1 VSSYDFLRLHTW
13 PLLAEKMSKCVII
26 ASIFLSIQTK
36 VAGQADGNPHNWDR
50 RRRCDHTD
58 YDPPCGVCEG
68 YGGIPTGND
77 NDEITLTTC
86 VPVASANDIDPK
98 DLIKPVWGPDFGS
111 PNYNEILIGPKTD
124 PFCFQT
130 FPSNSSDG
138 DLCYR
143 HDSGSQQYY
152 MSAGEGVGG
161 LYEELTLDTSVGEI
175 ESKLYHQGQNFWVV
189 NHFPWY
195 ALGIHQCICTHAREG
210 GDKTKASI
218 YPVQYNWTQQM
229 FYIGRETIG
238 IEYVGVNMTL
248 DHWAFG
254 PHHVWSHPSNGSA
267 IRMWQPFNGLQI
279 FPNGC
284 SDANAL
290 DKTVFDDI
298 PPALC
303 KKGGATFRIKC
314 DDDGYSTD
322 PASAEQ
328 KSAQL
333 AAVPKASSTADDIV
347 RAEQPLPGFDYRG
360 PTFEDMSHTLNK
372 YITLQA
378 SVKHCDDW
386 NAKELQQL
394 SAMLFLARDPQLDAI
409 YAEVGDNRQLRGN
422 LTEMQATWA
431 QLNALI
437 EGHVEEG
444 HLHEILR
451 DSHCHEAVMW
461 YVHHLSADVKAV
473 LAQMGTTIPLLSY
486 ESHMGHCNAAATSDL
501 ATVGVCKA
509 YAESVTCASCHSG
522 VWPLQK

>member
-1 VSSYDFLRLHTW
+1 
-13 PLLAEKMSKCVII
+13 
-26 ASIFLSIQTK
+26 
-36 VAGQADGNPHNWDR
+36 
-50 RRRCDHTD
+50 
-58 YDPPCGVCEG
+58 
-68 YGGIPTGND
+68 
-77 NDEITLTTC
+77 
-86 VPVASANDIDPK
+86 
-98 DLIKPVWGPDFGS
+98 
-111 PNYNEILIGPKTD
+111 
-124 PFCFQT
+124 
-130 FPSNSSDG
+130 
-138 DLCYR
+138 
-143 HDSGSQQYY
+143 
-152 MSAGEGVGG
+152 
-161 LYEELTLDTSVGEI
+161 
-175 ESKLYHQGQNFWVV
+175 
-189 NHFPWY
+189 
-195 ALGIHQCICTHAREG
+195 
-210 GDKTKASI
+210 
-218 YPVQYNWTQQM
+218 
-229 FYIGRETIG
+229 
-238 IEYVGVNMTL
+238 MTL

-394 SAMLFLARDPQLDAI
+394 SA
-409 YAEVGDNRQLRGN
+409 
-422 LTEMQATWA
+422 
-431 QLNALI
+431 
-437 EGHVEEG
+437 
-444 HLHEILR
+444 
-451 DSHCHEAVMW
+451 
-461 YVHHLSADVKAV
+461 
-473 LAQMGTTIPLLSY
+473 
-486 ESHMGHCNAAATSDL
+486 
-501 ATVGVCKA
+501 
-509 YAESVTCASCHSG
+509 
-522 VWPLQK
+522 